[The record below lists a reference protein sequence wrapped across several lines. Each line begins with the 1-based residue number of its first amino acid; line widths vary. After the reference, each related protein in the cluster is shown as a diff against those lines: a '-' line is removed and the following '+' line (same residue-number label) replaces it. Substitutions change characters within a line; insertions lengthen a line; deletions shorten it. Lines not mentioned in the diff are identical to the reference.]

1 MLSSVIILSGV
12 IYGSACRLSSDV
24 SELGIKRGKRFA
36 YLYLS
41 IGLIIEAV
49 KITTA

>member
-12 IYGSACRLSSDV
+12 IYACACRLVSDV
-24 SELGIKRGKRFA
+24 SELGITRGRSFA